1 MNMEKRAPEEII
13 REFITVNLL
22 AEHKDLLF
30 SDNESLIDS
39 GIIDSFGIMALLG
52 FIEDKFAI
60 KVAGADLLPENFD
73 SIITISAMVGE
84 MVNRQNEA

>member
-1 MNMEKRAPEEII
+1 MEKIAPEEII

-22 AEHKDLLF
+22 AEHKDLHF

-52 FIEDKFAI
+52 FLEEKFAI
-60 KVAGADLLPENFD
+60 KVSGDDLLPENFD
-73 SIITISAMVGE
+73 SIITITAMIGE
-84 MVNRQNEA
+84 IVNRPDEA